1 MGYAVELF
9 CDPESEQAVCE
20 IWDGLG
26 AALGK
31 PSLSELGARPH
42 VSLAVY
48 SDDLDASGFSK
59 QLHEFSKHLREFA
72 QSVTPFEFKLSSVGT
87 FPGSEGVVFLAPV
100 ATRQLLAV
108 HERFHV
114 LFSRYDE
121 LGMAYYLPGNWV
133 PHCTVAIDLAATE
146 VTEAMA
152 YCREAFQPI
161 SGRFQEIGL
170 VEFRPVKEL
179 FTCSLG

>member
-1 MGYAVELF
+1 MGYAIELF
-9 CDPESEQAVCE
+9 YDDASERAVRD

-48 SDDLDASGFSK
+48 GDGLDTNGFPER
-59 QLHEFSKHLREFA
+59 LLEFA
-72 QSVTPFEFKLSSVGT
+72 RSIDPFDFMLSSLGT
-87 FPGSEGVVFLAPV
+87 FPGQEGVVFLAPV
-100 ATRQLLAV
+100 VTRRLLAV
-108 HERFHV
+108 HARFHEV
-114 LFSRYDE
+114 FSKHE
-121 LGMAYYLPGNWV
+121 NAGMSYYLPGNWV
-133 PHCTVAIDLAATE
+133 PHCTVAIDLSAAE
-146 VTEAMA
+146 VTAA
-152 YCREAFQPI
+152 LAHCRKAFQPI

-179 FTCSLG
+179 ITCGLG